1 MRNSSFIFHDVRGAR
16 WKRFK
21 VVAGLGTFVGI
32 TALVLFVQALFVSPK
47 FNQPNSLQ
55 NLKKQIK
62 AYDRTRSPGQSES
75 DKALS
80 KQLARATPSSSG
92 GAHVLRPA
100 LTSGIR
106 AAFFAGWDEA
116 AFRSL
121 VAHQDLL
128 THVCPEWLSFTTFEG
143 GIKEDEDAGLDR
155 IPASKSFKLMPVL
168 SNLSDS
174 KRVPEG
180 VEYLAQSDEKTRD
193 KFVAQL
199 VAHLQKIKANGVVI
213 DWEEIDPGLSDEIST
228 LIITIADGLRAQ
240 GLDTWICVTMD
251 AGFGVYNFDRLTPH
265 VNKFVA
271 LLHDESGEGDSPG
284 PLASQDWFDGW
295 LQVISHC
302 APPEKWIASL
312 GSYASD
318 WEEDSHEGEQ
328 ISFADAMSRAG
339 NSGASGVKTEAP
351 TFNGSFSYFY
361 EGKSH
366 DVWFLDV
373 ASFTN
378 QLDEIRAYGF
388 DGIVVNRL
396 GIEDPSIWNI
406 IATEMEGKPLK
417 LDRAI
422 PVGNSITS
430 IGAGEI
436 VSLDPTTSDGRRLF
450 TTASDGKISCQYE
463 TLPSYPTLF
472 RLGANQKDS
481 VALTFDD
488 GPDPDWTPAI
498 LDILKSKGIKAT
510 FFVVGTEAERYPE
523 IIERIVAEGHEIG
536 NHTFTHP
543 NLAEA
548 PASLIKL
555 ELNATQ
561 RLIESLT
568 GRSTTLFRPPYNA
581 DSRPANLQELLPI
594 GIAQSLGY
602 MTVLENVDPRDWQ
615 KPNKNKLLERVKD
628 ELPRGNIILL
638 HDGGGD
644 RSATVEA
651 LPKILDYLKER
662 GNRVVLLSGLLGL
675 DDEQIM
681 PHLKEE
687 NKSIHLLA
695 SGIGFQVFHFL
706 QDFLHMFL
714 VIATILVLIRTVL
727 VLILAQIHKNP
738 SPEGDLFTPPPIS
751 VLIPAF
757 NEEKVIAKTIRAL
770 LASDYPG
777 SMEILVIDDGSTDG
791 TATTVQSFSDSR
803 VRLITQKNAGKAH
816 ALQRGVE
823 ESKSE
828 FLIFVDADTQFEKDA
843 LRYLVTSCQ
852 NPKVGAVSGHA
863 RVGNLQTFLARCQ
876 DLEYVCGFNLD
887 RRAYA
892 AWNCITVAPGAISV
906 VRKSAIVAAG
916 GFSYETLAEDTDL
929 TLSIHKAGYRIEYQ
943 SEAVAHTEAPETYPT
958 LARQRFRWAYGTL
971 QCAWKHRD
979 IIFNPQ
985 FKALGWFSLPGIWFF
1000 QVILVAFSPFVDLLF
1015 LQSLL
1020 FGNMWDVLPY
1030 FIAFLFCDLILA
1042 AAAVAMEGLPLR
1054 DSFRIIPQRF
1064 VYRPLLSY
1072 VIWKSILHALRGAW
1086 VGWGKLQRTASVS
1099 MP

>member
-1 MRNSSFIFHDVRGAR
+1 MRKNSFIFHDIRGAR

-21 VVAGLGTFVGI
+21 IVAGLGTFVGI

-47 FNQPNSLQ
+47 FDQPNSLQ

-62 AYDRTRSPGQSES
+62 TYNRARLPGQTES

-80 KQLARATPSSSG
+80 RRLAKATPSTAGRQVSRT
-92 GAHVLRPA
+92 AVP
-100 LTSGIR
+100 SGIR
-106 AAFFAGWDEA
+106 AAFFSGWDEA
-116 AFRSL
+116 SVRSL
-121 VAHQDLL
+121 ISHQDLL
-128 THVCPEWLSFTTFEG
+128 THVCPEWLSFTNFEE
-143 GIKEDEDAGLDR
+143 GIKEDEDSGLER

-180 VEYLAQSDEKTRD
+180 VEFLAQSDDKAKEKFIT
-193 KFVAQL
+193 QL
-199 VAHLQKIKANGVVI
+199 VSHLQKIKAAGVVI
-213 DWEEIDPGLSDEIST
+213 DWEEIDPGLSDEISG
-228 LIITIADGLRAQ
+228 LVVSIADGLRTH
-240 GLDTWICVTMD
+240 GLETWLCVTMD
-251 AGFGVYNFDRLTPH
+251 ASFGTYDFERLSSHVDR
-265 VNKFVA
+265 FVA
-271 LLHDESGEGDSPG
+271 LLHDESGEGDAPG

-295 LQVISHC
+295 LKVISHC
-302 APPEKWIASL
+302 ALPEKWITSL

-318 WEEDSHEGEQ
+318 WEENSRTGEQ

-339 NSGASGVKTEAP
+339 NSGTSGVKTEAP

-361 EGKSH
+361 EGRGH
-366 DVWFLDV
+366 DVWFLDA
-373 ASFTN
+373 ASFLN
-378 QLDEIRAYGF
+378 ELNEVRAYGF
-388 DGIVVNRL
+388 AGIAVNRL

-406 IATEMEGKPLK
+406 IASDMEGKPFNT
-417 LDRAI
+417 DRTI
-422 PVGNSITS
+422 PGGNAITS
-430 IGAGEI
+430 IGTGEI
-436 VSLDPTTSDGRRLF
+436 VSLDPTTSDGRRIF
-450 TTASDGKISCQYE
+450 STAADGKISCQYE
-463 TLPSYPTLF
+463 ILPSYPTLF
-472 RLGANQKDS
+472 RLGTSQKDS

-488 GPDPDWTPAI
+488 GPDPEWTPAI
-498 LDILKSKGIKAT
+498 LDILKARGIKAT
-510 FFVVGTEAERYPE
+510 FFVVGSEAERYPE
-523 IIERIVAEGHEIG
+523 IIQRIVAEGHEIG

-581 DSRPANLQELLPI
+581 DSRPANMQELLPI
-594 GIAQSLGY
+594 GIAQSMGY

-615 KPNKNKLLERVKD
+615 KPNKNKLLDRVKT
-628 ELPRGNIILL
+628 ELPHGNIILL

-644 RSATVEA
+644 RSATVAA
-651 LPKILDYLKER
+651 LPKILDYLHER
-662 GNRVVLLSGLLGL
+662 GNRVVLISKLLGL
-675 DDEQIM
+675 DADQVM
-681 PHLKEE
+681 PPLKEE
-687 NKSIHLLA
+687 NRSIHLLA
-695 SGIGFQVFHFL
+695 SGIGFQVLHFL

-714 VIATILVLIRTVL
+714 VVATILVLIRTVL

-738 SPEGDLFTPPPIS
+738 SPEEDFFIPPPIT
-751 VLIPAF
+751 VLIPAY
-757 NEEKVIAKTIRAL
+757 NEEKVIAKTVRSL
-770 LASDYPG
+770 LSSDYPG
-777 SMEILVIDDGSTDG
+777 SMEIFVIDDGSTDA
-791 TATTVQSFSDSR
+791 TAATVLAIPDRR
-803 VRLITQKNAGKAH
+803 VRLIRQKNAGKAH
-816 ALQRGVE
+816 ALQNGVE
-823 ESKSE
+823 QSASE

-843 LRYLVTSCQ
+843 IRHLVTACQ

-906 VRKSAIVAAG
+906 VRKSAIQAAG

-929 TLSIHKAGYRIEYQ
+929 TLSIHKADYRIEYQ
-943 SEAVAHTEAPETYPT
+943 PEAVAHTEAPETYSA

-979 IIFNPQ
+979 IIFNPR

-1015 LQSLL
+1015 LQSIL

-1042 AAAVAMEGLPLR
+1042 AAAIAMEGLPLR
-1054 DSFRIIPQRF
+1054 DAFRTIPQRF